1 MVQHMKVDGQTI
13 VNTLMDVCSITNPV
27 IFTMETMLMVREMVE
42 EECTS
47 QLNKKSM
54 MVIGR
59 MTVVKVRG
67 T

>member
-1 MVQHMKVDGQTI
+1 
-13 VNTLMDVCSITNPV
+13 
-27 IFTMETMLMVREMVE
+27 MVREMVE

-47 QLNKKSM
+47 QHNKKSM

-67 T
+67 TS